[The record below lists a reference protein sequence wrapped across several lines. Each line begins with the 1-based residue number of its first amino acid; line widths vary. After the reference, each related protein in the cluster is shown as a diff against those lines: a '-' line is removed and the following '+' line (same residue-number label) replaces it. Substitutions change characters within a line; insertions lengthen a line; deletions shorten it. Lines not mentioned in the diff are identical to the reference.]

1 MVSTLV
7 RAADEQAV
15 ARARA
20 TSAIRDGLRAR
31 RGPASAGCRRRFWP
45 DPVGA
50 ALTAIRAVLAI
61 AITSAFWFVTAWPN
75 GPIAVVVAAVVCTL
89 FATMQRPDKIALAC
103 IATVLLA
110 AVPVFVTQ
118 FHLMPLAVDFPS
130 MAVAIAP
137 LLLISGYILAQP
149 GIGPLGML
157 SAVYFTYASQINN
170 VMSYDAVAFLNSSF
184 AVLVESELGPCC
196 SRPSSPRPRRTR
208 AGAFAGRFW
217 SI

>member
-20 TSAIRDGLRAR
+20 RLRQSVTAFE
-31 RGPASAGCRRRFWP
+31 RGEDLPAPDVADVFWP

-75 GPIAVVVAAVVCTL
+75 GPIAVVVAAVVCAL

-149 GIGPLGML
+149 GSGRW
-157 SAVYFTYASQINN
+157 A
-170 VMSYDAVAFLNSSF
+170 
-184 AVLVESELGPCC
+184 C
-196 SRPSSPRPRRTR
+196 SRLSTSRMRHRSTT
-208 AGAFAGRFW
+208 
-217 SI
+217 S